1 MPHIIS
7 HGARARESQS
17 CTRIYSKRPNPTQSS
32 SSSDQIINK
41 SGGQPPYDTCV
52 TPFGAK
58 GVCPPALLESPERA
72 SLSGESRSQTR
83 PRECGAPS
91 APGAPPERL
100 LRGATERCEDPFN
113 VTL

>member
-58 GVCPPALLESPERA
+58 GVCVLPL
-72 SLSGESRSQTR
+72 SLSLQKERRFLASR
-83 PRECGAPS
+83 GAK
-91 APGAPPERL
+91 PGHASVEPPVRLERL
-100 LRGATERCEDPFN
+100 QSGYYEEPRSAVR
-113 VTL
+113 TLST